1 MKSSTQKRIE
11 KKALERNGVLRKNVF
26 SKFYGN
32 DMTLEKAKAIISPY
46 VGVIAAQSR
55 YHAYCYGDDI
65 RSPLDTYDYQSE
77 ENILIDLFYISDRFD
92 CQFRLDWTL
101 GILDKNL
108 NKL

>member
-1 MKSSTQKRIE
+1 MKSSTQKHIE
-11 KKALERNGVLRKNVF
+11 KKALERNSILRKNVF
-26 SKFYGN
+26 SKFYSQ

-55 YHAYCYGDDI
+55 YHAYCYGDDS

-77 ENILIDLFYISDRFD
+77 ENILMDLFYISDRFN